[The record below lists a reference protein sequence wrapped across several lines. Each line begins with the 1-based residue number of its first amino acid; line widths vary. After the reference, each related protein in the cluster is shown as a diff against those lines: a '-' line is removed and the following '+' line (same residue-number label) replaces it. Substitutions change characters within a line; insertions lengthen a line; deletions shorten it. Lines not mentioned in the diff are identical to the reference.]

1 MKAQHFVTS
10 RPSGDLLA
18 EKAEVLF
25 ADWEEKL
32 PPFAEFGRH
41 PGDLE
46 ANQIRLYPE
55 VEYQTVSG
63 FGGAFSESAAVAWLA
78 LPKEEQDALI
88 RAYFSKEEG
97 IGYSFCRVPMGSCD
111 FSVEAYTYVKD
122 GDMTLASFD
131 VSREDV
137 TIFRMILAAKAYE
150 ENLTLFASPWTP
162 PPYMKDN
169 GEWQGGKLKAECAAL
184 WAKYYGKYVEACR
197 ARGIEISA
205 FTVQNEPRHHQMW
218 ESCCYTAEEEM
229 AFVREHLAPVLA
241 PLGVKI
247 YIFDHCKERV
257 FERATLAFTDPTLR
271 DAVAGVAFHT
281 YSGDHFEE
289 LRMVRERYFGKELI
303 MSETCYALPNPAY
316 SPDRQWAA
324 VLHYTHD
331 IIGNL
336 ANGMTAFCDWN
347 LVLDEE
353 RGPFHFREGRGC
365 VADAPVI
372 ADKKQG
378 KAILQPS
385 YYAIGQFSRFIRPGA
400 RVIGLSKPWA
410 DIEAVAAKNTDGSIA
425 LVMRNPRPS
434 EHTFFIHIGAHL
446 ATAKIPP
453 YSLNTF
459 VIKE

>member
-10 RPSGDLLA
+10 RPSGDLLT
-18 EKAEVLF
+18 EKGEVLF
-25 ADWEEKL
+25 AEWVEKL

-63 FGGAFSESAAVAWLA
+63 FGGAFSEAAAVAWLA
-78 LPKEEQDALI
+78 LPEDEQKKLI
-88 RAYFSKEEG
+88 RAYFSEKEG

-111 FSVEAYTYVKD
+111 FSTEAYTYVKD
-122 GDMTLASFD
+122 GDLTLDSFD
-131 VSREDV
+131 VSREED
-137 TIFRMILAAKAYE
+137 TIFRMIRAAQE
-150 ENLTLFASPWTP
+150 EAEKLTLFSSPWTP

-169 GEWQGGKLKAECAAL
+169 ADWRGGKLRPDRAAL
-184 WAKYYGKYVEACR
+184 WARYYGKYVEACR

-229 AFVREHLAPVLA
+229 AFVRNHLAAVLA

-289 LRMVRERYFGKELI
+289 LRMVRERYPDKELI
-303 MSETCYALPNPAY
+303 MSETCYALPKPEYN
-316 SPDRQWAA
+316 PDRQWEAA
-324 VLHYTHD
+324 MHYTHD
-331 IIGNL
+331 IFGNL

-347 LVLDEE
+347 LTLDEE

-372 ADKKQG
+372 ADKVQG
-378 KAILQPS
+378 KAIFQPS

-400 RVIGLSKPWA
+400 RVIGFSKPWK
-410 DIEAVAAKNTDGSIA
+410 DVEAVAAKNKDGSIA
-425 LVMRNPRPS
+425 LVMRNPRAGTM
-434 EHTFFIHIGAHL
+434 EIFVHIGDRL
-446 ATAKIPP
+446 ATVKLPP